1 MSVNGV
7 SDSPLLERAVYGDQS
22 RVPIGAPVI
31 TNKKQLNSKEIQL
44 LITGND
50 LTEPLLNQFETFGN
64 DGKEAYRKPEENGLD
79 FRDRQNLNDRLIAEW
94 AYDRDTGD
102 LVLVRTNKE
111 ELRLPGFMRQ
121 DDFGIGATGPRGLP
135 GRDGKDGFDGRDG
148 KDGNPGC
155 AGPQG
160 PVGSMGTSGREGN
173 PGIIGIDGPEGCEG
187 STGDRG
193 VMGPQGRPGF
203 EGSRGLTGP
212 SCGDDKQGSEGAQGE
227 VFGLGVMFG
236 LAAMNDRRVAIMG
249 LDDDGIDAVAPPG
262 GWGGATMPPP
272 TSTPSVPPPAPAPGA
287 VAKVT
292 TCTSN
297 AMFGDAKDSCGA
309 TQSVWGT
316 CSANYDL
323 GGGLRGVSTLPRPN
337 QVTKFWPH
345 SMVMCGGLAP
355 GAAYTIEF
363 TTPPGVAASLFL
375 NCSIAS
381 QIDYSEGTK
390 KFTVTPTKYTEL
402 RVRMLANQIKI
413 PFWFS
418 LKIFSSSGELLYF
431 TGKNAVNSGH
441 TKPLLP
447 YDPDAPSYMTDPNWR
462 SNAPTQQYN

>member
-64 DGKEAYRKPEENGLD
+64 EGKEAYRKPEENGLD

-148 KDGNPGC
+148 KDGAPGC

-160 PVGSMGTSGREGN
+160 PVGSMGSPGREGN
-173 PGIIGIDGPEGCEG
+173 PGVIGIDGPEGCEG

-212 SCGDDKQGSEGAQGE
+212 SCGDDKQGGEGPQGE
-227 VFGLGVMFG
+227 EFGLGVMFG

-262 GWGGATMPPP
+262 GWGGATIPPP
-272 TSTPSVPPPAPAPGA
+272 TSTPAVPTPPPPTGT
-287 VAKVT
+287 AKVT
-292 TCTSN
+292 VCTN
-297 AMFGDAKDSCGA
+297 HGDVKQSCGNA
-309 TQSVWGT
+309 VTAWYSTW
-316 CSANYDL
+316 ANYD
-323 GGGLRGVSTLPRPN
+323 GPNGTKGISTLPRPN
-337 QVTKFWPH
+337 QVLEYIPD
-345 SMVMCGGLAP
+345 SLVMCGTLAP
-355 GAAYTIEF
+355 NASYLIEL
-363 TTPPGVAASLFL
+363 TTPRGVASSLFA
-375 NCSIAS
+375 NCSIVG
-381 QIDYSEGTK
+381 QTDYPGGTTK
-390 KFTVTPTKYTEL
+390 IRLTPTKPTSL
-402 RVRMLANQIKI
+402 RVRYLSNASKI
-413 PFWFS
+413 PFWVA
-418 LKIFSSSGELLYF
+418 LRILNADTGEVLYRTGQNAYNSGLQPS
-431 TGKNAVNSGH
+431 VNSPNAN
-441 TKPLLP
+441 T
-447 YDPDAPSYMTDPNWR
+447 YMTDPNWR
-462 SNAPTQQYN
+462 GNAPLKHYN